1 MTSTNMAEPAAA
13 EAFLASL
20 EAHRGILYKV
30 SSLYC
35 ANAADR
41 EDLAQEIVAQ
51 LWRSYARFDGRSR
64 FSTWM
69 YRVAL
74 NVAISWVREDRV
86 RRERIATDAALLEAR
101 LADQAVAETPP
112 ELHVLLTEILTR
124 LPVLDRALLLLYL
137 DGEDHASIAAVLGL
151 SPTNV
156 ATKIARLRQKL
167 EKEISA

>member
-1 MTSTNMAEPAAA
+1 MTSTTMAEPAA
-13 EAFLASL
+13 EDAFLASL

-51 LWRSYARFDGRSR
+51 LWRSYPRFDGRSR

-74 NVAISWVREDRV
+74 NVAISWVRDDRT
-86 RRERIATDAALLEAR
+86 RRERLSPDAALLEAT
-101 LADQAVAETPP
+101 LADAAAGDMPP
-112 ELHVLLTEILTR
+112 ELHVLLAEVLSR
-124 LPVLDRALLLLYL
+124 LPELDRALLLLYL
-137 DGEDHASIAAVLGL
+137 EGEDHATIAGVLGI
-151 SPTNV
+151 SETNV
-156 ATKIARLRQKL
+156 ATKIGRLKHRL
-167 EKEISA
+167 ETEIST